1 MKNLTKNM
9 MIAAAALVVA
19 AGVAQA
25 QTIKAEVPFSFRAA
39 GTVLPAGEYWVNQ
52 SRSIGGIPIFQLTN
66 MDTHRSI
73 LAVSNAG
80 SNWKPGSSEASLTF
94 ECGGAHCA
102 LVQLAPGT
110 GQAYGFQRPKVGRD
124 EDSRVAVI
132 RAVLVK
138 GR

>member
-9 MIAAAALVVA
+9 TIATAALVVA

-25 QTIKAEVPFSFRAA
+25 QTIKVEVPFSFRAA
-39 GTVLPAGEYWVNQ
+39 GTVMPAGAYWVNT
-52 SRSIGGIPIFQLTN
+52 RALNGGIRVVQLSDAD
-66 MDTHRSI
+66 MRHSI
-73 LAVSNAG
+73 VAVPYQADDP
-80 SNWKPGSSEASLTF
+80 KPGSPAASLTF

-102 LVQLAPGT
+102 LVQLAVGN
-110 GQAYGFQRPKVGRD
+110 GKAYRFHSPKLGRG

-132 RAVLVK
+132 RVMVN